1 MTIRDTNGE
10 TNGNG
15 KGSGSVTWKWLVGVL
30 ITLLFIVAGSVMA
43 GMQSDIKTLR
53 AEKVDKE
60 QYYRDIA
67 EVKAGVGKIDNKLD
81 RLLEQRGR

>member
-15 KGSGSVTWKWLVGVL
+15 KNGSVTWKWLVGVL
-30 ITLLFIVAGSVMA
+30 VALLFIVAGSVMA
-43 GMQSDIKTLR
+43 GMQSDIKALR

-67 EVKAGVGKIDNKLD
+67 ELKAGMGKMDLKLD